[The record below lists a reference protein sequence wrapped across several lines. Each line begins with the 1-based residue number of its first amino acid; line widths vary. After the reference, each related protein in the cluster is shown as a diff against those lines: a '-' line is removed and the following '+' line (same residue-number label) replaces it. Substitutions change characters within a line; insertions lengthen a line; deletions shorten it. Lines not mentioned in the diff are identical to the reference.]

1 MRRRDFIAALGGAT
15 VARPLVARAQQAGKT
30 YRIGYLTGRV
40 ATDPDEQRRTSALAQ
55 GLEQLGWI
63 DGRNLRIDYRWAA
76 SDADRARAY
85 AKQLVSLSPDLIL
98 AATTV
103 ALSAVRQETQTIPI
117 VFVLVADPV
126 GQGIV
131 ASLAHPGGG
140 ITGFSAFDPAMGSKW
155 LELLKEIAPGISRIA
170 VMFNPD
176 TAPVDAAGLRVIE
189 AAAASFAVK
198 VSAAFVH
205 DASGID
211 DAITAL
217 AREPNGGLI
226 VLPDPFTIVHRERIT
241 TLVLHHRLPAAYGLH
256 EFAAS
261 GALICYSPDAV
272 EQYRLAAGY
281 IDRILKGAKPSDL
294 PVQAPANFQLIVNL
308 KTAKALGLS
317 VPTSL
322 LAIADEVIE

>member
-1 MRRRDFIAALGGAT
+1 MRRRDFVAALGGAT
-15 VARPLVARAQQAGKT
+15 VARALVARAQAGKT
-30 YRIGYLTGRV
+30 YRLGYLTGRV
-40 ATDPDEQRRTSALAQ
+40 ATDPDEQRRTSALVQA
-55 GLEQLGWI
+55 LVQLGWI

-76 SDADRARAY
+76 GDTDRARAY
-85 AKQLVSLSPDLIL
+85 AKQLVGLSPDLIL

-103 ALSAVRQETQTIPI
+103 ALRAVRQETQTVPI

-140 ITGFSAFDPAMGSKW
+140 MTGFSAFDPAMGSKW

-176 TAPVDAAGLRVIE
+176 TAPLDLAGLRVIE
-189 AAAASFAVK
+189 AAAASFAVT

-211 DAITAL
+211 AAIPAL
-217 AREPNGGLI
+217 AREPNSGLI
-226 VLPDPFTIVHRERIT
+226 VLPDPFTIAHRERIT
-241 TLVLHHRLPAAYGLH
+241 SLVLQHRLPAAYGLP
-256 EFAAS
+256 EFAAN
-261 GALICYSPDAV
+261 GGLICYGPDAV

-281 IDRILKGAKPSDL
+281 IDRILKGAKPGDL
-294 PVQAPANFQLIVNL
+294 PVQAPVNFQLIVNL